1 MTNVRSFLASLMAT
15 FAAGVLLCAGCAE
28 VYVRRMYTSPLTES
42 WRSSVID
49 CCELSP
55 RSQQT
60 LRQYDLDHLYP
71 SSLPQLCANLH
82 AEALHDPRP
91 EVLFAL
97 SELSYLRGRRAEY
110 KESADASVFY
120 YLAAGYAYHYLFD
133 EYPPGSEGQAQD
145 PRTFP
150 TREAFDPRFRVACD
164 LYNAGLAKCIVA
176 AQQVGKL
183 DPRQRLVLPARDGR
197 RGISLAVVH
206 HGFVY
211 KPEEFGPVELCSD
224 YQVVGLVNQHRTY
237 GLGVP
242 LVGCRA
248 ANAPRPSNPYYPDK
262 INFPITAFLSFQGS
276 LADLA
281 ERRAGQLELFNP
293 LNIQSVV
300 MGAAPPVANAPGSPG
315 RPARLV
321 PLETDLTT
329 PLACY
334 LASTPLTGAGYTGF
348 FKPDWLGKA
357 VGLHSLEPYQPGKI
371 PVIMVH
377 GLLGTPVTWA
387 PMFNDLQADPEL
399 RKRFQFWVYFYP
411 TGNPFLASAGEL
423 RHELARMR
431 QALDPEGKDP
441 ALENMVFV
449 GHSMGGLI
457 SRLMTIDGGEDFWK
471 TVFPDEPFD
480 RVALREGTRDELKNT
495 FYFERQ
501 RFVTRVIYLATPHHG
516 SMLSPSVLGRLGAR
530 LAGLP
535 RDIVAASQDLAKE
548 NPDLASALREHSLP
562 TSVDELAPHAPALQL
577 ISHRPR
583 PKEVHYHSVIGV
595 TSKTD
600 LVVERLFGTGYSQ
613 PSDGVVPYTSAHLDD
628 VDSELV
634 VPADHYRVHHHPLAI
649 LEVRRILLEHAR
661 EFDRRQ
667 PIQQVQGST
676 PQR

>member
-1 MTNVRSFLASLMAT
+1 MTPVRSFLAAFLPAL
-15 FAAGVLLCAGCAE
+15 AAGVLLCAGCSE

-55 RSQQT
+55 RSRQT
-60 LRQYDLDHLYP
+60 LRRYDLDHLYP
-71 SSLPQLCANLH
+71 GSLPELCASLH
-82 AEALHDPRP
+82 AEALRDPRP
-91 EVLFAL
+91 ELLFAL
-97 SELSYLRGRRAEY
+97 SEVSYLRGRRAEF

-120 YLAAGYAYHYLFD
+120 YLCAGYAYHYLFD
-133 EYPPGSEGQAQD
+133 EYPPAAEGTAAAS
-145 PRTFP
+145 RSFP
-150 TREAFDPRFRVACD
+150 TGEAFDPRFRVACD

-197 RGISLAVVH
+197 RGITLAVVH

-224 YQVVGLVNQHRTY
+224 FQVVGLSNQHRTY

-242 LVGCRA
+242 LIGSRA
-248 ANAPRPSNPYYPDK
+248 ADASHPSHPYYPEK

-293 LNIQSVV
+293 LTVQSLVV
-300 MGAAPPVANAPGSPG
+300 AGSSSHPS
-315 RPARLV
+315 RSV

-334 LASTPLTGAGYTGF
+334 LASTPLAGAGYTGF
-348 FKPDWLGKA
+348 LKPDWLGKA

-377 GLLGTPVTWA
+377 GLLASPMTWA
-387 PMFNDLQADPEL
+387 PMFNDLQADPVL

-411 TGNPFLASAGEL
+411 TGNPFLATAGEL
-423 RHELARMR
+423 RRDLARMR

-441 ALENMVFV
+441 ALDDMVFV

-457 SRLMTIDGGEDFWK
+457 SRLMTIDGGNDFWK
-471 TVFPDEPFD
+471 TVFPQEPFE
-480 RVALREGTRDELKNT
+480 RVSLQPGTRDELRNT
-495 FYFERQ
+495 FFFERQ
-501 RFVTRVIYLATPHHG
+501 RFVTRAIYLATPHHG
-516 SMLSPSVLGRLGAR
+516 SNLSPSVAGRLAAR

-535 RDIVAASQDLAKE
+535 RDIVAVSQDLAQE
-548 NPDLASALREHSLP
+548 NPDLAVAIRKHSLP
-562 TSVDELAPHAPALQL
+562 TSVDELAPEAPALQL

-595 TSKTD
+595 TSRTH
-600 LVVERLFGTGYSQ
+600 LVVERLFGNGYSQ

-628 VDSELV
+628 VESELV

-649 LEVRRILLEHAR
+649 LEVRRILLEHVR
-661 EFDRRQ
+661 EYDKRQ
-667 PIQQVQGST
+667 PIQQVQART
-676 PQR
+676 VQR

>member
-1 MTNVRSFLASLMAT
+1 MTHVRSFLALLFPAL
-15 FAAGVLLCAGCAE
+15 AAGLLACAGCAE

-49 CCELSP
+49 CFELSP
-55 RSQQT
+55 RSRQT

-71 SSLPQLCANLH
+71 SELPQLCASLH
-82 AEALHDPRP
+82 AEALRDPRP
-91 EVLFAL
+91 ELLFAL
-97 SELSYLRGRRAEY
+97 SELSYLRGRRAEF

-120 YLAAGYAYHYLFD
+120 YLAAGYAYHFLFD
-133 EYPPGSEGQAQD
+133 EYPPAGDVKQASL
-145 PRTFP
+145 RSFP
-150 TREAFDPRFRVACD
+150 AGEAFDPRFRVACD
-164 LYNAGLAKCIVA
+164 LYNAGVAKCIMA

-183 DPRQRLVLPARDGR
+183 DPRQHLVLPARDGR
-197 RGISLAVVH
+197 RGITLAVVH

-224 YQVVGLVNQHRTY
+224 YQVVGLANQHRTY

-248 ANAPRPSNPYYPDK
+248 ANAPRPDHDYYPEK

-281 ERRAGQLELFNP
+281 ERRAGQLELYDP
-293 LNIQSVV
+293 LAVQSVAV
-300 MGAAPPVANAPGSPG
+300 CG
-315 RPARLV
+315 RTV

-334 LASTPLTGAGYTGF
+334 LASTPVTGAGYTGF

-377 GLLGTPVTWA
+377 GLLGSPITWM
-387 PMFNDLQADPEL
+387 PMFNDLQADPVL

-411 TGNPFLASAGEL
+411 SGNPFLATAGEL
-423 RHELARMR
+423 RRDLARMR

-441 ALENMVFV
+441 ALNDTVFV

-457 SRLMTIDGGEDFWK
+457 SRLMTIDGGDDFWK
-471 TVFPDEPFD
+471 TVFPEEPFE
-480 RVALREGTRDELKNT
+480 RVAVQPGTREELRNT
-495 FYFERQ
+495 FYFDRQ
-501 RFVTRVIYLATPHHG
+501 RFVTRAIYMATPHRG
-516 SMLSPSVLGRLGAR
+516 SKLSPSLLGRLGAR

-535 RDIVAASQDLAKE
+535 RDIIAASHDLAQE
-548 NPDLASALREHSLP
+548 NPELAATIREHSLP
-562 TSVDELAPHAPALQL
+562 TSVDELNPDAPALQL

-583 PKEVHYHSVIGV
+583 PREVHYHSVIGV
-595 TSKTD
+595 TSSTD
-600 LVVERLFGTGYSQ
+600 LVVERLFGTGYKQ

-628 VDSELV
+628 VESELV

-649 LEVRRILLEHAR
+649 LEVRRILLEHVR
-661 EFDRRQ
+661 EYDSRQ
-667 PIQQVQGST
+667 PIQQVQASAG
-676 PQR
+676 QR